1 MWEGVGRVKRYGC
14 ILADPPWP
22 LRGGKN
28 GKSGWSKSVSPDV
41 HYPLLSVDE
50 ISSLPVQTQLAAP
63 NAHLWLWVPNC
74 MLEQGLAVMHAWG
87 FRYSNN
93 VAWVKTGAP
102 GLGQRIRTM
111 HELCLLGLR
120 GRTPYPRQVDG
131 KRIQIYS
138 TFVAPRGEHSAK
150 PPEMRRMIERISPP
164 ERIELFAR
172 ERVPG
177 WDAFG
182 NQVKDSVQ
190 ILGWDYK
197 TAAVV

>member
-1 MWEGVGRVKRYGC
+1 MKKYGC
-14 ILADPPWP
+14 IYADPPWP

-28 GKSGWSKSVSPDV
+28 GKGGWSKSVSPEV
-41 HYPLLSVDE
+41 HYPLLSVDD
-50 ISSLPVQTQLAAP
+50 ISFLPVETQLAAD

-74 MLEQGLAVMHAWG
+74 MLQEGLAVMRNWG

-93 VAWVKTGAP
+93 LVWVKTGAP

-120 GRTPYPRQVDG
+120 GKTPYARTSAG
-131 KRIQIYS
+131 KRQQILS
-138 TFVAPRGEHSAK
+138 TITAPRGDHSAK
-150 PPEMRRMIERISPP
+150 PPEVRDLVRKVSPGP
-164 ERIELFAR
+164 YVELFAR

-182 NQVKDSVQ
+182 NQIQGNVHFP
-190 ILGWDYK
+190 GWDYSMES
-197 TAAVV
+197 VV